1 MPKQNDRPQAG
12 ARFNPCD
19 LHFSN
24 PHRRVTLNVA
34 LPLAVALLLC
44 ANGLGRSQSPSPST
58 APNPKLPTL
67 FLIGDSTVRN
77 GRGDGAGGQW
87 GWGDL
92 IGPFFD
98 QSKINIVNSAIGGRS
113 SRTYMTDGHWDQVL
127 GRLKPGDFVIMQFG
141 HNDGGEINDTSRARG
156 TLRGIGD
163 ETQEIDNL
171 LTKTHEVVHTY
182 GWYLRKFTADIRAR
196 GATPIICSLIP
207 RKIWKDG
214 KIVRNT
220 DTYAGWAADVA
231 RAEHVA
237 LVDLNEIIALKYDEL
252 GPDKVEPLF
261 ADPHTHTSLA
271 GAQLNARCVV
281 EGLRS
286 LKPNPLAAF
295 IRSQPLNSAPPPAPL
310 PAPRTTSLN
319 FDFGP
324 GKPAQGHIQVLSST
338 LYTAGLGY
346 GFEHGSAVSCE
357 GRDSA
362 KSHIGSCSASEPFFF
377 SVALPEGNYNVT
389 VSLGDQAAE
398 STTTVRAEL
407 RRLMLESIHA
417 ASGETQTRTFTV
429 NVRTPRIST
438 GGEVKLK
445 DREKTSEAWAWDE
458 KLTLE
463 FRGTHPALR
472 SLEIKSSDNAVTLF
486 VLGDSTVCDQPQEP
500 FNSWGQM
507 LTRFFRPG
515 IAIANHAESGESLKS
530 SLGARRLDKVL
541 SLIKPGDYLFIQY
554 GHNDEKER
562 GEGVGAFTTYKTD
575 LKRFVAEARQR
586 GGIPVLITPVHR
598 RTFDA
603 AGKITNSHGDYPEAV
618 RQAARED
625 NVPLID
631 LNAMSK
637 SFYEA
642 LGPEASKRAFAP
654 GDGTHHNSY
663 GSYELA
669 RSIVEG
675 IKANKLGI
683 SKYLVND
690 LMPFDPRHPD
700 PIEGF
705 TARVGPAR
713 PM

>member
-1 MPKQNDRPQAG
+1 MSKQKLCPQAS
-12 ARFNPCD
+12 ARFNTRD
-19 LHFSN
+19 LRTQ
-24 PHRRVTLNVA
+24 RRITLNCALPVA
-34 LPLAVALLLC
+34 LALLFCGISL
-44 ANGLGRSQSPSPST
+44 ARSQSPSPST

-171 LTKTHEVVHTY
+171 LTKKHEVVHTF

-231 RAEHVA
+231 RVEHVA
-237 LVDLNEIIALKYDEL
+237 FVDLNEIIARKYDEL
-252 GPDKVEPLF
+252 GPDPVEPLF

-286 LKPNPLAAF
+286 LKPNPLATF
-295 IRSQPLNSAPPPAPL
+295 IRSQPLDFSKPPAPAPPP
-310 PAPRTTSLN
+310 RTISLN

-324 GKPAQGHIQVLSST
+324 GKPAPGHIQVLSST

-346 GFEHGSAVSCE
+346 GFERGSVVSCE
-357 GRDSA
+357 GPGGA
-362 KSHIGSCSASEPFFF
+362 NSHIGSCSASEPFFF

-417 ASGETQTRTFTV
+417 ARGETQTMTFTV

-472 SLEIKSSDNAVTLF
+472 SLEIKTATDAVTLF

-541 SLIKPGDYLFIQY
+541 GLIKPGDYLFIQY

-586 GGIPVLITPVHR
+586 GGIPVLITPAHR

-642 LGPEASKRAFAP
+642 LGPEASKQAFAA

-669 RSIVEG
+669 RCIVEG
-675 IKANKLGI
+675 IKAYKLGI
-683 SKYLVND
+683 SKYLVD
-690 LMPFDPRHPD
+690 DVMPFDPSHPD
-700 PIEGF
+700 PLERF
-705 TARVGPAR
+705 TAKAGLPR